1 MSSDAA
7 KRATAKYQREKME
20 SISIRV
26 KRSEGLNDQIKHAA
40 AVQGVK
46 PAQFI
51 KQAITAAIN
60 GIQLQPVT
68 PTATAPADVP
78 EGYTLIPCR
87 PDQEPLKVLLPVD
100 KHYNQRI
107 QALVK
112 AGRAP
117 SRAIFVM
124 QALDKHLSDAQPRDQ
139 YEFPDEFFTG
149 DPADNPPPLQ

>member
-60 GIQLQPVT
+60 GPQPQPDTT
-68 PTATAPADVP
+68 PATAPAAVP

-107 QALVK
+107 QAFVK

-117 SRAIFVM
+117 SRAVFVM

-139 YEFPDEFFTG
+139 YELPDEFFTG

>member
-1 MSSDAA
+1 MAA
-7 KRATAKYQREKME
+7 KASQKKME
-20 SISIRV
+20 YISNYEADNYDRV
-26 KRSEGLNDQIKHAA
+26 LVRLPKGTKARIQATGATVN
-40 AVQGVK
+40 G
-46 PAQFI
+46 FI
-51 KQAITAAIN
+51 S
-60 GIQLQPVT
+60 G
-68 PTATAPADVP
+68 ATLDRLDGKAPPAPAPATVP

-139 YEFPDEFFTG
+139 YELPDEFFTG